1 MLSVVGMLNYMGNG
15 EIPNICTTNLDELY
29 EESAPLEDFRV
40 SGVTE
45 SKNELMLAA

>member
-29 EESAPLEDFRV
+29 EESAPLEEFRV
-40 SGVTE
+40 SGVAE
-45 SKNELMLAA
+45 AKNELMLAA